1 MGFSTCRVRC
11 ICLCSLV
18 HAQEVLKALA
28 QNRIG
33 KDNAA
38 VEFSKTDIIQRT
50 WPRLRSIATLW
61 ILALTI
67 PISVWGGLLLVLA
80 HLLKGGRLVG
90 CSPNP
95 SNKTRKGYHPTAIV
109 TGVPLQYIFTVQHG
123 YCQCKSHWWS
133 AALASQNIINMH
145 KLHLPVNNDLC
156 VCCRVLCLKHA
167 LQMAGFSCLL
177 CTCLCFTL

>member
-1 MGFSTCRVRC
+1 MT
-11 ICLCSLV
+11 
-18 HAQEVLKALA
+18 ALA

-90 CSPNP
+90 WSPNP

-109 TGVPLQYIFTVQHG
+109 TGAPLQHIFNVQYE
-123 YCQCKSHWWS
+123 YCLCTSIVVSSACHLKHYLHAESAMSQS
-133 AALASQNIINMH
+133 AATVCYA
-145 KLHLPVNNDLC
+145 PV
-156 VCCRVLCLKHA
+156 HI
-167 LQMAGFSCLL
+167 MTY
-177 CTCLCFTL
+177 CTLVITCHCFL

>member
-1 MGFSTCRVRC
+1 MFTSRMLHVRC
-11 ICLCSLV
+11 SPGISKSKVQCTCLYTTL

-33 KDNAA
+33 KENAA
-38 VEFSKTDIIQRT
+38 VEFSKTDLIQRT

-67 PISVWGGLLLVLA
+67 PISVWGGVLLVLA

-90 CSPNP
+90 WSSNP

-109 TGVPLQYIFTVQHG
+109 TGMLLHDPSLIGFEYCLCNSQFQY
-123 YCQCKSHWWS
+123 
-133 AALASQNIINMH
+133 
-145 KLHLPVNNDLC
+145 
-156 VCCRVLCLKHA
+156 
-167 LQMAGFSCLL
+167 LL
-177 CTCLCFTL
+177 CNSHNDCGQQCLPAKPSSIHRNCMFQSTVI

>member
-1 MGFSTCRVRC
+1 MRYSLSISKCRVRC
-11 ICLCSLV
+11 FCLYSLV

-90 CSPNP
+90 WSPNP

-109 TGVPLQYIFTVQHG
+109 TGVPLQYIFTAQSG
-123 YCQCKSHWWS
+123 YRLCKSNCGRQRLPAKTQS
-133 AALASQNIINMH
+133 TCSSCMSQSTMTSEFI
-145 KLHLPVNNDLC
+145 
-156 VCCRVLCLKHA
+156 VLCCA
-167 LQMAGFSCLL
+167 
-177 CTCLCFTL
+177 

>member
-1 MGFSTCRVRC
+1 MGTLQC
-11 ICLCSLV
+11 ICVYIPL

-50 WPRLRSIATLW
+50 WPRLRSIVTLW

-90 CSPNP
+90 WNPNP
-95 SNKTRKGYHPTAIV
+95 SSKTRKGYHPTAIV
-109 TGVPLQYIFTVQHG
+109 TGAP
-123 YCQCKSHWWS
+123 
-133 AALASQNIINMH
+133 
-145 KLHLPVNNDLC
+145 
-156 VCCRVLCLKHA
+156 
-167 LQMAGFSCLL
+167 
-177 CTCLCFTL
+177 